1 MGATV
6 SSATLAAPVVPLGVI
21 GGPVETSTPV
31 SGKRKEISV
40 SPEGA
45 PLGKNARPGSEE
57 HFNESLGAT
66 EEQLQELEDSALQL
80 SQAPA
85 QPEGAQALPD
95 PEVAPADEEAQGNGE
110 ARGGEEKIKV
120 PAIFACTDIRCRQK
134 AKRLPP
140 SPGQVERRERSLSSA
155 ERRSLL
161 NQPQDP

>member
-1 MGATV
+1 M
-6 SSATLAAPVVPLGVI
+6 AAPGAALGVI

-66 EEQLQELEDSALQL
+66 EEQLQELEDSAI
-80 SQAPA
+80 QATQA
-85 QPEGAQALPD
+85 QPEGGQALPD
-95 PEVAPADEEAQGNGE
+95 PEVAPVDAEAQGNGE

-120 PAIFACTDIRCRQK
+120 PALFACSDIRERQK
-134 AKRLPP
+134 KTRRPP
-140 SPGQVERRERSLSSA
+140 SPGQLERRARSLSAA

-161 NQPQDP
+161 NSSQDP

>member
-1 MGATV
+1 M
-6 SSATLAAPVVPLGVI
+6 AAPGAPLGVI

-66 EEQLQELEDSALQL
+66 EEQLQELEDSALQP
-80 SQAPA
+80 SQA

-95 PEVAPADEEAQGNGE
+95 PEVAPGDEKAQGNGE
-110 ARGGEEKIKV
+110 ARGGDEKIKV
-120 PAIFACTDIRCRQK
+120 PALFACSDIRFRQK
-134 AKRLPP
+134 TRRPP
-140 SPGQVERRERSLSSA
+140 SPGQLERRARSRQYLVC
-155 ERRSLL
+155 
-161 NQPQDP
+161 